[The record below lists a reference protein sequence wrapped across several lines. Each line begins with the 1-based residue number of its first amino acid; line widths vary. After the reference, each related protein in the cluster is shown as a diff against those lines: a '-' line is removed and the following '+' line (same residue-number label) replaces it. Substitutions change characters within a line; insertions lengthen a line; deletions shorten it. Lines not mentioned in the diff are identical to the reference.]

1 MSSDYKIKI
10 SEPTA
15 VRLREQA
22 EALGITVNTHIAQLI
37 EAHPAPTPTP
47 QATTADEAAEYFL
60 GQLEP
65 EHRKLIEDCARDAMR
80 HPASYIM
87 SYIKLAHDQGNTAK
101 SLPEALDQ
109 TVNTVAPVALSNKS
123 CEWCQ
128 KPLENRNARFC
139 NDPTDGSESCGRQAS
154 LYVLRESRRKKLT
167 GNELPHPTVMDRHI
181 KV

>member
-22 EALGITVNTHIAQLI
+22 DKLDITINTLIAQIVEGDTL
-37 EAHPAPTPTP
+37 ADRAPRDSTP
-47 QATTADEAAEYFL
+47 DEAAAYFL
-60 GQLEP
+60 NQLEP
-65 EHRKLIEDCARDAMR
+65 EHRKLIEDCAKETQR

-101 SLPEALDQ
+101 ALPEALDPTTQ
-109 TVNTVAPVALSNKS
+109 PVPPVALSNKL

-128 KPLENRNARFC
+128 TPLENRNARFC
-139 NDPTDGSESCGRQAS
+139 PDPGDGTESCGRQAS
-154 LYVLRESRRKKLT
+154 LFAVRSARRGKAT
-167 GNELPHPTVMDRHI
+167 GKELPAPHVMDRTI